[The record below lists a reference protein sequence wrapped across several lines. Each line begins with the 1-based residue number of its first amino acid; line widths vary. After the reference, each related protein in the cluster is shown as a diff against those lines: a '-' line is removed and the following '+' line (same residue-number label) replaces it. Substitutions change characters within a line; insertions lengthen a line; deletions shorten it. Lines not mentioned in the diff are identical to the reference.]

1 MEYFDSI
8 GKTDLQI
15 FYMNKSSR
23 LLLNEKVVELL
34 DNNKVNLNELGDIK
48 LFKTNPYQVFKKN
61 RRRSMSDHDLPVIN
75 YTPTYT
81 ETDDRKS
88 SLDRKLRDKKEIK
101 QKSKQE
107 VVDFDSKLDKISSN
121 ISKDLSNQMSKFEEM
136 KKKKLEKQM
145 NSNQSKLALK

>member
-1 MEYFDSI
+1 
-8 GKTDLQI
+8 
-15 FYMNKSSR
+15 
-23 LLLNEKVVELL
+23 
-34 DNNKVNLNELGDIK
+34 
-48 LFKTNPYQVFKKN
+48 
-61 RRRSMSDHDLPVIN
+61 MSDHDLPVIN